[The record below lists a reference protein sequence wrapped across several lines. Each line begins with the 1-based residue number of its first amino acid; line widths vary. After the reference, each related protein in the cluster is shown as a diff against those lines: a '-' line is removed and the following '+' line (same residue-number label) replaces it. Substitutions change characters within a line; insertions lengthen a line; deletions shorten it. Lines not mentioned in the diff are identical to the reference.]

1 MSISTPF
8 IKRPVLTTVCTIVIV
23 LLGVICIALL
33 PLDKLP
39 QIAPKQIAV
48 SANYVGADART
59 TVDNVTTI
67 LEREING
74 TEDVRWI
81 SSSTDNNGNAT
92 INVTFPAEKDTNTAQ
107 VLVQN
112 RVAQAQPNL
121 PQTVAA
127 TGVTTEKQSPSITLV
142 YGFYSEKDENGEYF
156 YDPVFLYNYVDRY
169 LWNEFKRI
177 KGVGSLQLFG
187 SATYSM
193 RVWLDPDK
201 LAARGLTSADVTT
214 AISNQNF
221 EVGAGGVGRQPAS
234 QEQQYEFPLRVI
246 GRFTTVEEAEN
257 IVVQSQ
263 SDGTLIRIGDVGR
276 AELGIENY
284 FSKAIFDGEAP
295 AVGLLV
301 YQLPGTNALDTAEL
315 VKERM
320 AELEKDFPRGLK
332 AEIANDNTLFIN
344 ASLQDLVVTLVQ
356 AIGLV
361 VLIIFVFLQDWRTT
375 LIPAIA
381 IPVALIGAMI
391 GLQAFGFTLNQ
402 LTLFA
407 CVLATGLVVDD
418 GIVIVEAVAGK
429 LSQGMR
435 PQQAALDAMEE
446 LVGAVISTSVV
457 LMAVFIPVTFFPGT
471 TGIVYKQFA
480 LTIAFAVVFST
491 FNALTFSPTM
501 SGIFLRQA
509 EPVKGPL
516 GWLFPR
522 FNSAFDWL
530 KERYRGLIEFLTKM
544 KLIVI
549 AIFIGGLV
557 LTGWM
562 YTTLPQ
568 GFVPEED
575 QGNFFTIIEAPPG
588 VSLNYTHKITQQ
600 VGKIVMGFD
609 EVKHSIGLSG
619 FSFDGQNSNKAV
631 LFTDLYPWSE
641 REGDSSSVFG
651 LLQRINQQFQQKV
664 DGARVIA
671 VNAPPVDGLSNFGGS
686 EIYIEDRQGR
696 GMDALIKNTQ
706 QIIAA
711 ANERPEI
718 AQALTNFTFDSPM
731 LEANID
737 RNRAN
742 AQNVDISQILST
754 LQTYLGSNYVNQ
766 FVLDG
771 RLYRVYAQ
779 AEAAQRSNPDDISQL
794 YVRSRSG
801 DLIQMSNLINV
812 ERVSYPPIV
821 TSYNAYPAIK
831 VNLSPAQ
838 GNSSGQVIAAM
849 EEVAEATLQPGF
861 GYEWTNT
868 AAEEKT
874 SGGAAP
880 LVFGL
885 SFVMVFLVLAAQYE
899 SYIDPLIIMLTV
911 PLAILGALGGIWLR
925 ANFVQSGEIWPVLNN
940 NIYAQV
946 GLVMLIGMASKNA
959 ILIVE
964 FANQNRELGMS
975 ITKASIS
982 ASEQR
987 FRAILMTAIS
997 TLVGFMPLLIAS
1009 GAGAVSRWSL
1019 GTAVFGG
1026 MLVAT
1031 ILSLIFV
1038 PILYIVIKSFEE
1050 SFLKGGKKKQ
1060 KQKQQGEETN
1070 QESENGTNNE
1080 QSHTETNQ
1088 ESKNVT
1094 NNKQSHTETNQESE
1108 NNRSGSNG
1116 AKRQQQENSSEEEP
1130 RQNN

>member
-1 MSISTPF
+1 MSLSTPF
-8 IKRPVLTTVCTIVIV
+8 IKRPVLTTVCTIVIL
-23 LLGVICIALL
+23 LLGAICIALL

-39 QIAPKQIAV
+39 QIAPKQITV
-48 SANYVGADART
+48 RANYVGADART
-59 TVDNVTTI
+59 TVDNVTTV

-74 TEDVRWI
+74 TEDVKWI
-81 SSSTDNNGNAT
+81 NSNTDNNGNST
-92 INVTFPAEKDTNTAQ
+92 INVSFPVEKDTNIAQ

-112 RVAQAQPNL
+112 RVAQAQSNL
-121 PQTVAA
+121 PQSVIS

-142 YGFYSEKDENGEYF
+142 YGFYSEKDEAGEYY

-169 LWNEFKRI
+169 LWNELRRI
-177 KGVGSLQLFG
+177 KGVGSLRVFG
-187 SATYSM
+187 SSTYSM
-193 RVWLDPDK
+193 RIWLDPNK
-201 LAARGLTSADVTT
+201 LAARGLTASDVVA
-214 AISNQNF
+214 AIQNQNF
-221 EVGAGGVGRQPAS
+221 EVGAGGVGRQPVPTS
-234 QEQQYEFPLRVI
+234 QQYELPLRVN
-246 GRFTTVEEAEN
+246 GRITTVEEAEN
-257 IVVQSQ
+257 LVVQARN
-263 SDGTLIRIGDVGR
+263 DGTLIKVKDVGR
-276 AELGIENY
+276 AELGVENY
-284 FSKAIFDGEAP
+284 STQAVFNGEDP
-295 AVGLLV
+295 AVGLIV

-315 VKERM
+315 VKAKM
-320 AELEKDFPRGLK
+320 AELEADFPRGFK
-332 AEIANDNTLFIN
+332 AEIAQDNTLFIN
-344 ASLQDLVVTLVQ
+344 ASLQDLVLTLVQ

-361 VLIIFVFLQDWRTT
+361 VLIIFIFLQDWRTT

-391 GLQAFGFTLNQ
+391 ALLPLGFTLNQ

-418 GIVIVEAVAGK
+418 GIVIVEAVSAK

-435 PQQAALDAMEE
+435 PVQAALDAMEE

-471 TGIVYKQFA
+471 TGIVYRQFA

-501 SGIFLRQA
+501 SGVFLRQA

-522 FNSAFDWL
+522 FNSFFDWL
-530 KERYRGLIEFLTKM
+530 KGRYRSLIEFFTKI
-544 KLIVI
+544 KFVVIVM
-549 AIFIGGLV
+549 FIGGLV
-557 LTGWM
+557 FTGWT
-562 YTTLPQ
+562 YTSLPQ

-575 QGNFFTIIEAPPG
+575 QGFFFTIIEAPPG
-588 VSLNYTHKITQQ
+588 VSLSYTHNITQQ
-600 VGKIVMGFD
+600 AAQIVMQYE
-609 EVKHSIGLSG
+609 EVQSSMGVTG

-631 LFTDLYPWSE
+631 MFVKLHPWNE
-641 REGDSSSVFG
+641 RSGDSSSVFG
-651 LLQRINQQFQQKV
+651 LLQRVNQEFQQNIA
-664 DGARVIA
+664 GARVIA
-671 VNAPPVDGLSNFGGS
+671 VNAPPVDGLSSFGGS
-686 EIYIEDRQGR
+686 EIYIQDRQGR
-696 GMDALIKNTQ
+696 GMDNLMSNTQ
-706 QIIAA
+706 RVIAA
-711 ANERPEI
+711 ANARPEI
-718 AQALTNFTFDSPM
+718 SFAFTTFTFDSPM
-731 LEANID
+731 LEADID
-737 RNRAN
+737 RNKAN
-742 AQNVDISQILST
+742 AQNVDISEILNT
-754 LQTYLGSNYVNQ
+754 LQTYLGSNFVNQ

-779 AEAAQRSNPDDISQL
+779 AEAANRSNPDHINQL

-801 DLIQMSNLINV
+801 ELIQLSNLLNV
-812 ERVSYPPIV
+812 QQISYPPIV
-821 TSYNAYPAIK
+821 SNYNVYPAIK
-831 VNLSPAQ
+831 VNVAPAP
-838 GNSSGQVIAAM
+838 GYSSGQVITAM

-874 SGGAAP
+874 AGGAAP

-925 ANFVQSGEIWPVLNN
+925 ATFLQTGGVWPVLNN

-964 FANQNRELGMS
+964 FANQNRDLGMS
-975 ITKASIS
+975 IEKASIY

-987 FRAILMTAIS
+987 FRAIIMTAIS

-1038 PILYIVIKSFEE
+1038 PILYIVIKNFEQ
-1050 SFLKGGKKKQ
+1050 SFLRSQ
-1060 KQKQQGEETN
+1060 K
-1070 QESENGTNNE
+1070 SEGRKASDRN
-1080 QSHTETNQ
+1080 
-1088 ESKNVT
+1088 
-1094 NNKQSHTETNQESE
+1094 
-1108 NNRSGSNG
+1108 GSNG
-1116 AKRQQQENSSEEEP
+1116 KKEHTQENLEEQESTI
-1130 RQNN
+1130 NK

>member
-1 MSISTPF
+1 MLLSISTPF

-39 QIAPKQIAV
+39 QIAPKQITV
-48 SANYVGADART
+48 SANYVGADAKT
-59 TVDNVTTI
+59 TVDNVTTV

-74 TEDVRWI
+74 TEDVKWI
-81 SSSTDNNGNAT
+81 SSNTDNNGNAT
-92 INVTFPAEKDTNTAQ
+92 INVSFPIEKDTNISQ

-112 RVAQAQPNL
+112 RVAQAQSNL
-121 PQTVAA
+121 PESVIA
-127 TGVTTEKQSPSITLV
+127 TGVTTEKESPSITLV
-142 YGFYSEKDENGEYF
+142 YGFYSEKNEAGEYY

-169 LWNEFKRI
+169 LWNELKRI
-177 KGVGSLQLFG
+177 EGVGNLRIFG

-193 RVWLDPDK
+193 RIWLDPDK
-201 LAARGLTSADVTT
+201 LAARGLTSTDVVN
-214 AISNQNF
+214 AIANQNF
-221 EVGAGGVGRQPAS
+221 EVGAGGVGRQPVPE
-234 QEQQYEFPLRVI
+234 EQQYELPLRVN

-257 IVVQSQ
+257 IVVQSEGN
-263 SDGTLIRIGDVGR
+263 GTLIKVKDVGR
-276 AELGIENY
+276 AELGVENY
-284 FSKAIFDGEAP
+284 FTRALFDGEDP
-295 AVGLLV
+295 AVGLII
-301 YQLPGTNALDTAEL
+301 YQLPGTNALNTAEL
-315 VKERM
+315 IKAKM
-320 AELEKDFPRGLK
+320 AELEADFPRGLK
-332 AEIANDNTLFIN
+332 AEIAQDNTLFIN
-344 ASLQDLVVTLVQ
+344 ASLRDLVITLVQ

-361 VLIIFVFLQDWRTT
+361 VLIIFIFLQDWRTT

-381 IPVALIGAMI
+381 IPVSLIGAMI
-391 GLQAFGFTLNQ
+391 ALQTLGFTLNQ

-418 GIVIVEAVAGK
+418 GIVIVEAVSAK

-435 PQQAALDAMEE
+435 PMQAALDAMEE

-480 LTIAFAVVFST
+480 LTIAFAVAFST

-501 SGIFLRQA
+501 SGVFLRQK

-522 FNSAFDWL
+522 FNRVFDWVT
-530 KERYRGLIEFLTKM
+530 KRYRNLIKFLIKVRWV
-544 KLIVI
+544 VI
-549 AIFIGGLV
+549 AIFVGGLV
-557 LTGWM
+557 LTGWT
-562 YTTLPQ
+562 YTSLPQ

-575 QGNFFTIIEAPPG
+575 QGYFLTIIEAPSG
-588 VSLNYTHKITQQ
+588 VSLSYTQNVIQQ
-600 VGKIVMGFD
+600 AAKIVMEYE
-609 EVKHSIGLSG
+609 EVQHSIALSG
-619 FSFDGQNSNKAV
+619 FSFDGQNSNKGV
-631 LFTDLYPWSE
+631 MFVKLHPWSD
-641 REGDSSSVFG
+641 RLGNYSSVFG
-651 LLQRINQQFQQKV
+651 LLPKINRQFQQNI

-671 VNAPPVDGLSNFGGS
+671 ANAPPVDGLSNFGGS

-696 GMDALIKNTQ
+696 GMEALVNNTQ

-711 ANERPEI
+711 ANQRPEI
-718 AQALTNFTFDSPM
+718 AQALTTFTFDSPM
-731 LEANID
+731 LEADID
-737 RNRAN
+737 RNKAN
-742 AQNVDISQILST
+742 AQNVDVSQILNT
-754 LQTYLGSNYVNQ
+754 LQTYLGSNFVNQ

-779 AEAAQRSNPDDISQL
+779 AEAANRTNPNDIDQL
-794 YVRSRSG
+794 YVRSRDG
-801 DLIQMSNLINV
+801 ELIQLSNLIDTK
-812 ERVSYPPIV
+812 RISYPPIV
-821 TSYNAYPAIK
+821 TSYNVYPAIK
-831 VNLSPAQ
+831 VNVSPAP
-838 GNSSGQVIAAM
+838 GYSSGQVITAM

-874 SGGAAP
+874 AGGAAP

-925 ANFVQSGEIWPVLNN
+925 ATLLQSGGVYPVLNN

-975 ITKASIS
+975 IKKASVY

-987 FRAILMTAIS
+987 FRAIVMTAIS

-1009 GAGAVSRWSL
+1009 GAGAVSRWSI

-1026 MLVAT
+1026 MLVST
-1031 ILSLIFV
+1031 VLSLIFV
-1038 PILYIVIKSFEE
+1038 PILYIVIKNFEQ
-1050 SFLKGGKKKQ
+1050 SYLKGGKKDKDKREQ
-1060 KQKQQGEETN
+1060 KDAER
-1070 QESENGTNNE
+1070 
-1080 QSHTETNQ
+1080 
-1088 ESKNVT
+1088 
-1094 NNKQSHTETNQESE
+1094 ESE
-1108 NNRSGSNG
+1108 NNTNG
-1116 AKRQQQENSSEEEP
+1116 ANRAYLEDESDKNAVYGRKESLSKNPEEQESKA
-1130 RQNN
+1130 NN

>member
-1 MSISTPF
+1 MLFSISTPF
-8 IKRPVLTTVCTIVIV
+8 IKRPVLTTVCTIVII
-23 LLGVICIALL
+23 LLGVICVALL

-39 QIAPKQIAV
+39 QIAPKQITV

-59 TVDNVTTI
+59 TVDNVTTV

-74 TEDVRWI
+74 TEDVKWI
-81 SSSTDNNGNAT
+81 SSQTDNNGNAT
-92 INVTFPAEKDTNTAQ
+92 INISFPIEKDTNISQ

-112 RVAQAQPNL
+112 RVAQAQSNL
-121 PQTVAA
+121 PQSVIA

-142 YGFYSEKDENGEYF
+142 YSLYAEKDEAGEYY
-156 YDPVFLYNYVDRY
+156 YDPVFLYNYADRY
-169 LWNEFKRI
+169 LWNELKRI
-177 KGVGSLQLFG
+177 EGVGSLNIIG
-187 SATYSM
+187 SAAYSM
-193 RVWLDPDK
+193 RIWLDPDK
-201 LAARGLTSADVTT
+201 LASRGLTSTDVVT

-221 EVGAGGVGRQPAS
+221 EVGTGGIGRQPTS
-234 QEQQYEFPLRVI
+234 DVQQYELPLRVN
-246 GRFTTVEEAEN
+246 GRFSTVEEAEDL
-257 IVVQSQ
+257 VVQSS
-263 SDGTLIRIGDVGR
+263 SDGTLIKVKDVGR
-276 AELGIENY
+276 AELGVESY
-284 FSKAIFDGEAP
+284 FSKAVFDGEAP
-295 AVGLLV
+295 AVALLI
-301 YQLPGTNALDTAEL
+301 YQLPGTNALNTAEL
-315 VKERM
+315 VKAKI
-320 AELEKDFPRGLK
+320 AELEQDFPQGLK
-332 AEIANDNTLFIN
+332 AEIAQDNTLFIN
-344 ASLQDLVVTLVQ
+344 ASLKDLAITLVQ

-361 VLIIFVFLQDWRTT
+361 VLIIFIFLQDWRTT

-381 IPVALIGAMI
+381 IPVSLFGAMI

-418 GIVIVEAVAGK
+418 GIVIVEAVSVK
-429 LSQGMR
+429 LDQGMR
-435 PQQAALDAMEE
+435 PMQAALDSMEE
-446 LVGAVISTSVV
+446 LVGAVLSTSIV

-480 LTIAFAVVFST
+480 LTIVFAIAFST
-491 FNALTFSPTM
+491 FNALTFSSTM
-501 SGIFLRQA
+501 SGVFLRPA

-522 FNSAFDWL
+522 FNRVFDWL
-530 KERYRGLIEFLTKM
+530 KGQYRGLIEFLVGV

-549 AIFIGGLV
+549 ALFIAGLV
-557 LTGWM
+557 LTGWI

-575 QGNFFTIIEAPPG
+575 QGYFFTIVEAPAG
-588 VSLNYTHKITQQ
+588 VSLGYTHEITQQ
-600 VGKIVMGFD
+600 VAKIVMGHK
-609 EVKHSIGLSG
+609 EVQHSVGVTG
-619 FSFDGQNSNKAV
+619 FSFEGQNSNKAIMFV
-631 LFTDLYPWSE
+631 KLNPWDE
-641 REGDSSSVFG
+641 RDRASGSVFG
-651 LLQRINQQFQQKV
+651 LLQSINQEFLQKI
-664 DGARVIA
+664 DGARVFA

-686 EIYIEDRQGR
+686 EIYIEDLQGK

-706 QIIAA
+706 QVIAKA
-711 ANERPEI
+711 SQRPEI
-718 AQALTNFTFDSPM
+718 AEAISTFTFDSPM
-731 LEANID
+731 LEADID
-737 RNRAN
+737 RNKAN
-742 AQNVDISQILST
+742 AQNVDVSEILNT
-754 LQTYLGSNYVNQ
+754 LQTYLGSNFVNQ

-779 AEAAQRSNPDDISQL
+779 AEAVSRTKPEDIDRL
-794 YVRSRSG
+794 YARSRDG
-801 DLIQMSNLINV
+801 ELVQLSNLI
-812 ERVSYPPIV
+812 EAKRISYPPIV
-821 TSYNAYPAIK
+821 SNYNVYPAIK
-831 VNLSPAQ
+831 INVNPTP
-838 GNSSGQVIAAM
+838 GFSSGQIIKAM
-849 EEVAEATLQPGF
+849 EEIAETTLQPGF

-868 AAEEKT
+868 AAEEKD

-925 ANFVQSGEIWPVLNN
+925 ATLLQSDGVWPVLNN
-940 NIYAQV
+940 NIYVQV

-975 ITKASIS
+975 IKKASIF

-1009 GAGAVSRWSL
+1009 GAGSVSRWSL

-1031 ILSLIFV
+1031 ILSFIFV
-1038 PILYIVIKSFEE
+1038 PILYIVIKDFEQ
-1050 SFLKGGKKKQ
+1050 SYLKGGKKDGKKRGQRDGEDDKQ
-1060 KQKQQGEETN
+1060 ISSHDTSGKQENFSNHNSNNGNNSHKELK
-1070 QESENGTNNE
+1070 QESGVNN
-1080 QSHTETNQ
+1080 
-1088 ESKNVT
+1088 
-1094 NNKQSHTETNQESE
+1094 
-1108 NNRSGSNG
+1108 
-1116 AKRQQQENSSEEEP
+1116 
-1130 RQNN
+1130 

>member
-23 LLGVICIALL
+23 LLGVICVALL

-39 QIAPKQIAV
+39 QIAPKQITV
-48 SANYVGADART
+48 RANYVGADART
-59 TVDNVTTI
+59 TVDNVTTV

-74 TEDVRWI
+74 TEDVKWI
-81 SSSTDNNGNAT
+81 NSNTDNNGNAT
-92 INVTFPAEKDTNTAQ
+92 INVSFPIEKDTNISQ

-112 RVAQAQPNL
+112 RVAQAQSNL
-121 PQTVAA
+121 PQSVIA
-127 TGVTTEKQSPSITLV
+127 TGVTTEKESPSITLV
-142 YGFYSEKDENGEYF
+142 YGFYSEKDSNGEYY
-156 YDPVFLYNYVDRY
+156 YDPVFLQNYVDRY
-169 LWNEFKRI
+169 LWNELKRI
-177 KGVGSLQLFG
+177 EGVGSLRAFG

-193 RVWLDPDK
+193 RFWLDPDK

-214 AISNQNF
+214 AIANQNF
-221 EVGAGGVGRQPAS
+221 EVGAGGVGRQPVPDS
-234 QEQQYEFPLRVI
+234 QQYELPLRVN
-246 GRFTTVEEAEN
+246 GRFTTVEEAESL
-257 IVVQSQ
+257 VVQAAN
-263 SDGTLIRIGDVGR
+263 DGTLIKIKDIGRV
-276 AELGIENY
+276 ELGIENY
-284 FSKAIFDGEAP
+284 FTQAVFDAENP
-295 AVGLLV
+295 AVGLIV
-301 YQLPGTNALDTAEL
+301 YQLPGTNALNTASL
-315 VKERM
+315 VKEKM
-320 AELEKDFPRGLK
+320 AELEIDFPRGFK
-332 AEIANDNTLFIN
+332 VEIAQDNTLFIN

-381 IPVALIGAMI
+381 IPVSLVGAMV

-418 GIVIVEAVAGK
+418 GIVIVEAVSAK

-435 PQQAALDAMEE
+435 PVQAALDAMEE
-446 LVGAVISTSVV
+446 LVGAVLSTSVV

-480 LTIAFAVVFST
+480 LTIVFAVLFST

-501 SGIFLRQA
+501 SGVFLRPTQ
-509 EPVKGPL
+509 PVKGPL

-522 FNSAFDWL
+522 FNSGFDWL
-530 KERYRGLIEFLTKM
+530 KGRYRGLIEFLIGLKW
-544 KLIVI
+544 IVI
-549 AIFIGGLV
+549 AVFVAGLV
-557 LTGWM
+557 LTGWT
-562 YTTLPQ
+562 YTSLPQ

-575 QGNFFTIIEAPPG
+575 QGYFFTIIEAPPG
-588 VSLNYTHKITQQ
+588 VSLGYTHNVTQQ
-600 VGKIVMGFD
+600 AASIVMSHP
-609 EVKHSIGLSG
+609 EVQHSMALSG

-631 LFTDLYPWSE
+631 MFVKLNPWGE
-641 REGDSSSVFG
+641 RTGDSGSVFG
-651 LLQRINQQFQQKV
+651 LLQTINQEFGGI

-686 EIYIEDRQGR
+686 EIYIEDRQGK
-696 GMDALIKNTQ
+696 GMDALISNTQ
-706 QIIAA
+706 EVIAQA
-711 ANERPEI
+711 SQRPEI
-718 AQALTNFTFDSPM
+718 AQAISTFTFDSPM
-731 LEANID
+731 LEADID
-737 RNRAN
+737 RNKAN
-742 AQNVDISQILST
+742 AQNVDVSEILNT
-754 LQTYLGSNYVNQ
+754 LQTYLGSNFVNQ

-779 AEAAQRSNPDDISQL
+779 AEAVNRTKPDDIDRL
-794 YVRSRSG
+794 YARSRDG
-801 DLIQMSNLINV
+801 ELVQLSNLIDAK
-812 ERVSYPPIV
+812 RISYPPIV
-821 TSYNAYPAIK
+821 TNYNVYPAIK
-831 VNLSPAQ
+831 VNVNPAS
-838 GNSSGQVIAAM
+838 GYSSGQVIETM

-874 SGGAAP
+874 AGGAAP

-911 PLAILGALGGIWLR
+911 PLAILGALGSIWLR
-925 ANFVQSGEIWPVLNN
+925 ATLLQSGGVWPVLNN
-940 NIYAQV
+940 NIYVQV

-964 FANQNRELGMS
+964 FANQNRDLGMS
-975 ITKASIS
+975 IKKASIY

-987 FRAILMTAIS
+987 FRAILMTAVS

-1009 GAGAVSRWSL
+1009 GAGAVSRWSI

-1031 ILSLIFV
+1031 VLSLIFV
-1038 PILYIVIKSFEE
+1038 PILYIVIKDFEQ
-1050 SFLKGGKKKQ
+1050 SFLKGGKKDGGTRRRGDKDKKQ
-1060 KQKQQGEETN
+1060 TDGDRESNSNNGSSDRHLANGHQNTTEDAEESAT
-1070 QESENGTNNE
+1070 QEAEVN
-1080 QSHTETNQ
+1080 
-1088 ESKNVT
+1088 SKND
-1094 NNKQSHTETNQESE
+1094 S
-1108 NNRSGSNG
+1108 
-1116 AKRQQQENSSEEEP
+1116 
-1130 RQNN
+1130 

>member
-39 QIAPKQIAV
+39 QIAPKQITV
-48 SANYVGADART
+48 RANYVGADART
-59 TVDNVTTI
+59 TVDNVTTV

-74 TEDVRWI
+74 TEDVKWI
-81 SSSTDNNGNAT
+81 NSNTDNNGNAT
-92 INVTFPAEKDTNTAQ
+92 INVSFPIEKDTNISQ

-112 RVAQAQPNL
+112 RVAQAQSNL
-121 PQTVAA
+121 PQSVIA

-142 YGFYSEKDENGEYF
+142 YGFYAEKNEAGEYY

-169 LWNEFKRI
+169 LWNELKRI
-177 KGVGSLQLFG
+177 EGVGSLRVFG

-193 RVWLDPDK
+193 RIWLDPNK
-201 LAARGLTSADVTT
+201 LAARGLTSTDVVN
-214 AISNQNF
+214 AIASQNF
-221 EVGAGGVGRQPAS
+221 EVGAGGVGRQPVP
-234 QEQQYEFPLRVI
+234 QEQQYELPLRVN
-246 GRFTTVEEAEN
+246 GRFTTVEEAESL
-257 IVVQSQ
+257 VVQAEG
-263 SDGTLIRIGDVGR
+263 DGTLIKVKDVGR
-276 AELGIENY
+276 AELGVENY
-284 FSKAIFDGEAP
+284 FTQAVFDGEAP
-295 AVGLLV
+295 AVGLIV
-301 YQLPGTNALDTAEL
+301 YQLPGTNALDTAEA
-315 VKERM
+315 VKARM
-320 AELEKDFPRGLK
+320 AELEADFPRGLK
-332 AEIANDNTLFIN
+332 AEIAQDNTLFIN
-344 ASLQDLVVTLVQ
+344 ASLQDLVVTLIQ

-381 IPVALIGAMI
+381 IPVALVGAMI
-391 GLQAFGFTLNQ
+391 GLQALGFTLNQ

-418 GIVIVEAVAGK
+418 GIVIVEAVSAK

-435 PQQAALDAMEE
+435 PMQAALDAMEE

-457 LMAVFIPVTFFPGT
+457 LLAVFIPVTFFPGT

-501 SGIFLRQA
+501 SGVFLRPA

-522 FNSAFDWL
+522 FNRSFDWL
-530 KERYRGLIEFLTKM
+530 KRRYRSVIEFFTKI
-544 KLIVI
+544 KLVVI
-549 AIFIGGLV
+549 AVFIGGLV
-557 LTGWM
+557 LTGWT
-562 YTTLPQ
+562 YTSLPQ

-575 QGNFFTIIEAPPG
+575 QGYFFTIIEAPPG
-588 VSLNYTHKITQQ
+588 VSLSYTHQITQQ
-600 VGKIVMGFD
+600 AAQIVMGFE
-609 EVKHSIGLSG
+609 EVQHSMGLSG
-619 FSFDGQNSNKAV
+619 FSFEGQNSNKAV
-631 LFTDLYPWSE
+631 MFVKLHPWSE
-641 REGDSSSVFG
+641 RPGDSGSVFG
-651 LLQRINQQFQQKV
+651 LLQRVNQQFQQNI
-664 DGARVIA
+664 DGARVFA

-696 GMDALIKNTQ
+696 GMDALISNTQ
-706 QIIAA
+706 QVMAA
-711 ANERPEI
+711 ANQRPEI
-718 AQALTNFTFDSPM
+718 AQAITTFTFDSPM
-731 LEANID
+731 LEADID
-737 RNRAN
+737 RNKAN
-742 AQNVDISQILST
+742 AQNVDISEILNT
-754 LQTYLGSNYVNQ
+754 LQTYLGSNFVNQ
-766 FVLDG
+766 YVLDG

-779 AEAAQRSNPDDISQL
+779 AEAANRSNPEDINRL
-794 YVRSRSG
+794 YVRSRDG
-801 DLIQMSNLINV
+801 ELIQLSNLINTQ
-812 ERVSYPPIV
+812 RISYPPIV
-821 TSYNAYPAIK
+821 TNYNVYPAIK
-831 VNLSPAQ
+831 VNVAPAP
-838 GNSSGQVIAAM
+838 GYSSGQVITAM
-849 EEVAEATLQPGF
+849 EEVAAATLQPGF

-874 SGGAAP
+874 AGGAAP

-925 ANFVQSGEIWPVLNN
+925 ATFLQAGGVWPVLNN

-964 FANQNRELGMS
+964 FANQNRDLGMS
-975 ITKASIS
+975 IEKASIF

-987 FRAILMTAIS
+987 FRAILMTAVS
-997 TLVGFMPLLIAS
+997 TLVGFMPLIIAS

-1038 PILYIVIKSFEE
+1038 PILYIVVKNFEQ
-1050 SFLKGGKKKQ
+1050 SFLKGGRKGGTRGQRDRETEKGRETEQ
-1060 KQKQQGEETN
+1060 ELANDPDNNNHNGNNRQRDAEE
-1070 QESENGTNNE
+1070 QESTINN
-1080 QSHTETNQ
+1080 
-1088 ESKNVT
+1088 
-1094 NNKQSHTETNQESE
+1094 
-1108 NNRSGSNG
+1108 
-1116 AKRQQQENSSEEEP
+1116 
-1130 RQNN
+1130 

>member
-39 QIAPKQIAV
+39 QIAPKQITV

-59 TVDNVTTI
+59 TVDNVTTV

-81 SSSTDNNGNAT
+81 NSNTDNNGNAT
-92 INVTFPAEKDTNTAQ
+92 INVSFPVEKDTNIAQ

-112 RVAQAQPNL
+112 RVAQAESNL
-121 PQTVAA
+121 PQSVAA
-127 TGVTTEKQSPSITLV
+127 TGVTTQKQSPSITLV
-142 YGFYSEKDENGEYF
+142 YGFYSDKDENGEYY

-169 LWNEFKRI
+169 LWNELKRI
-177 KGVGSLQLFG
+177 KGVGSLRVFG
-187 SATYSM
+187 SSTYSM
-193 RVWLDPDK
+193 RVWLDPTK
-201 LAARGLTSADVTT
+201 LAARGLTANDVIS

-221 EVGAGGVGRQPAS
+221 EVGAGGVGRQPVP
-234 QEQQYEFPLRVI
+234 QEQQYELPLRVI

-257 IVVQSQ
+257 IVVQAQ
-263 SDGTLIRIGDVGR
+263 SNGTLIKIKDVGR

-284 FSKAIFDGEAP
+284 FTQAVFDGEAP
-295 AVGLLV
+295 AVGLII

-315 VKERM
+315 VKERI

-381 IPVALIGAMI
+381 IPVALVGAMI
-391 GLQAFGFTLNQ
+391 ALQALGFTLNQ

-418 GIVIVEAVAGK
+418 GIVIVEAVAAK

-501 SGIFLRQA
+501 SGVFLREA

-522 FNSAFDWL
+522 FNRGFDWL

-544 KLIVI
+544 KLVVI
-549 AIFIGGLV
+549 AVFIGGLV
-557 LTGWM
+557 LTGWT
-562 YTTLPQ
+562 YATLPQ

-575 QGNFFTIIEAPPG
+575 QGYFFTIIEAPPG
-588 VSLNYTHKITQQ
+588 VSLSYTHNVTQQ
-600 VGKIVMGFD
+600 AADIVMGFD
-609 EVKHSIGLSG
+609 QVEHSMGLSG
-619 FSFDGQNSNKAV
+619 FSFDGQSSNKAIMFV
-631 LFTDLYPWSE
+631 KLNPWSE
-641 REGDSSSVFG
+641 RQGDANSVFG
-651 LLQRINQQFQQKV
+651 LLQKVNQQFQQKI

-711 ANERPEI
+711 ASERPEI
-718 AQALTNFTFDSPM
+718 AQALSTFTFDSPM

-742 AQNVDISQILST
+742 AQNVDIREILNT

-771 RLYRVYAQ
+771 RLYRVFAQ
-779 AEAAQRSNPDDISQL
+779 AEADKRSKPEDINQL

-801 DLIQMSNLINV
+801 DLIQMSNLLNV
-812 ERVSYPPIV
+812 ERISYPPIV

-831 VNLSPAQ
+831 VNLAPAP

-925 ANFVQSGEIWPVLNN
+925 ATFLQAGGVWPVLNN

-975 ITKASIS
+975 IEKASIS

-1031 ILSLIFV
+1031 VLSLIFV
-1038 PILYIVIKSFEE
+1038 PILYIVIKNFEQ
-1050 SFLKGGKKKQ
+1050 SFLKGGKTKAS
-1060 KQKQQGEETN
+1060 EEAQ
-1070 QESENGTNNE
+1070 QESENSTNGKSNSGEENNRNGSNE
-1080 QSHTETNQ
+1080 KKGR
-1088 ESKNVT
+1088 ES
-1094 NNKQSHTETNQESE
+1094 EDAREQESE
-1108 NNRSGSNG
+1108 IDN
-1116 AKRQQQENSSEEEP
+1116 
-1130 RQNN
+1130 

>member
-39 QIAPKQIAV
+39 QIAPKQITV
-48 SANYVGADART
+48 RANYVGADART
-59 TVDNVTTI
+59 TVDNVTTV

-74 TEDVRWI
+74 TEDVKWI
-81 SSSTDNNGNAT
+81 NSNTDNNGNST
-92 INVTFPAEKDTNTAQ
+92 INVSFPTEKDTNISQ

-112 RVAQAQPNL
+112 RVAQAQSNL
-121 PQTVAA
+121 PQSVIA
-127 TGVTTEKQSPSITLV
+127 TGVTTEKESPSITLV
-142 YGFYSEKDENGEYF
+142 YGFYSEKNEAGEYY

-169 LWNEFKRI
+169 LWNELKRI
-177 KGVGSLQLFG
+177 EGVGSLRVFG

-193 RVWLDPDK
+193 RIWLDPNK
-201 LAARGLTSADVTT
+201 LAARGLTSTDVVT
-214 AISNQNF
+214 AISNKNF
-221 EVGAGGVGRQPAS
+221 EVGAGGVGRQPVP
-234 QEQQYEFPLRVI
+234 QEQQYELPLRVN

-257 IVVQSQ
+257 LVVQAEG
-263 SDGTLIRIGDVGR
+263 DGTLIKIKDVGR

-284 FSKAIFDGEAP
+284 FTQAVFDGENP
-295 AVGLLV
+295 AVGLIV
-301 YQLPGTNALDTAEL
+301 YQLPGTNALDTASA
-315 VKERM
+315 VKSRM
-320 AELEKDFPRGLK
+320 AELELDFPRGLK
-332 AEIANDNTLFIN
+332 AEIAQDNTLFIN

-381 IPVALIGAMI
+381 IPVALVGSMI
-391 GLQAFGFTLNQ
+391 ALQALGFTLNQ

-418 GIVIVEAVAGK
+418 GIVIVEAVSAK

-435 PQQAALDAMEE
+435 PVQAALDAMEE

-501 SGIFLRQA
+501 SGVFLRPSQ
-509 EPVKGPL
+509 PVKGPL

-522 FNSAFDWL
+522 FNRGFDWV
-530 KERYRGLIEFLTKM
+530 KGKYRGLIEFFVGM
-544 KLIVI
+544 KLVVI
-549 AIFIGGLV
+549 AVFVGGLV
-557 LTGWM
+557 LTGWT
-562 YTTLPQ
+562 YTSLPQ

-575 QGNFFTIIEAPPG
+575 QGYFFTIIESPPG
-588 VSLNYTHKITQQ
+588 VSLSYTHSITEQAAD
-600 VGKIVMGFD
+600 IIMGYE
-609 EVKHSIGLSG
+609 EVQHSMGLSG

-631 LFTDLYPWSE
+631 MFVKLHPWSD
-641 REGDSSSVFG
+641 RQKDSSSVFG
-651 LLQRINQQFQQKV
+651 LLQRINQDFQSI
-664 DGARVIA
+664 DGARVLA
-671 VNAPPVDGLSNFGGS
+671 VNAPPVDGLSSFGGS
-686 EIYIEDRQGR
+686 EIYIEDRQGK
-696 GMDALIKNTQ
+696 GMDALISNTQ
-706 QIIAA
+706 QVIAA

-718 AQALTNFTFDSPM
+718 GQALSTFTFDSPM
-731 LEANID
+731 LEADINRD
-737 RNRAN
+737 RAN
-742 AQNVDISQILST
+742 AQNVDISEILST
-754 LQTYLGSNYVNQ
+754 LQTYLGSNFVNQ
-766 FVLDG
+766 YVLDG

-779 AEAAQRSNPDDISQL
+779 AEAGSRSDPEDINNL

-801 DLIQMSNLINV
+801 DLVQLSNLINV
-812 ERVSYPPIV
+812 QRISYPPIV
-821 TSYNAYPAIK
+821 TNYNVYPAIK
-831 VNLSPAQ
+831 VNVTPAP
-838 GNSSGQVIAAM
+838 GNSSGQIITAM

-874 SGGAAP
+874 SAGAAP

-925 ANFVQSGEIWPVLNN
+925 ATLLQSGGVWPVLNN

-964 FANQNRELGMS
+964 FANQNRDLGMS
-975 ITKASIS
+975 IEKASIY

-1009 GAGAVSRWSL
+1009 GAGAVSRWSI

-1031 ILSLIFV
+1031 VLSLIFV
-1038 PILYIVIKSFEE
+1038 PILYIVIKNFEQ
-1050 SFLKGGKKKQ
+1050 SFLKGDKKKDTKTQGRGDGKTRGQ
-1060 KQKQQGEETN
+1060 KEETN
-1070 QESENGTNNE
+1070 ADNNGDGSNRS
-1080 QSHTETNQ
+1080 Q
-1088 ESKNVT
+1088 
-1094 NNKQSHTETNQESE
+1094 E
-1108 NNRSGSNG
+1108 NNRKEAKEQESNI
-1116 AKRQQQENSSEEEP
+1116 
-1130 RQNN
+1130 NN